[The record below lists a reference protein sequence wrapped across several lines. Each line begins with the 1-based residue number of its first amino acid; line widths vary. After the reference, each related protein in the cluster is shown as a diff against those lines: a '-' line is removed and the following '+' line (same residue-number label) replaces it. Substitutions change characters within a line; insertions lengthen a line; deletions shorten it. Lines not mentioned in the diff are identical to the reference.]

1 MALNITTRDEDVMV
15 VVALEGRLVL
25 GEETKA
31 LRATVKQL
39 LSEGKKVIVVSL
51 LNVTFIDS
59 SGLGALVAAH
69 SSAKTA
75 GGSLRLCDLGP
86 RFSELLQITKLYT
99 IFEIYDSEH
108 EAYRALASSA
118 SAD

>member
-1 MALNITTRDEDVMV
+1 MALNITTQDEGVMV
-15 VVALEGRLVL
+15 VMRLQGRLVL
-25 GEETKA
+25 GEETNAFRTK
-31 LRATVKQL
+31 VKSL

-51 LNVTFIDS
+51 LEVSLIDS
-59 SGLGALVAAH
+59 SGLGALFAAH

-75 GGSLRLCDLGP
+75 GASLRLCDLGS
-86 RFSELLQITKLYT
+86 RFSELLQVTKLYT

-108 EAYRALASSA
+108 EAFRALSSEA